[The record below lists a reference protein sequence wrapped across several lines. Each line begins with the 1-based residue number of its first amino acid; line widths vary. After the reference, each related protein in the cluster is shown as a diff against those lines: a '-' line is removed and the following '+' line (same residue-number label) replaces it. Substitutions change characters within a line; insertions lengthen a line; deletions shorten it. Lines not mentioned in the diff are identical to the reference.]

1 MEEINGFNYKREIVI
16 KEIHNFGIL
25 NVNHFANENLYN
37 STSNLHTFPLLRTG
51 SPMYQASLGLHS
63 SLNSQM
69 EPIERVNE
77 NTVHQDSNLYELSSI
92 TRCTNEISQLETSQ
106 LSTIEKERSQIEPQ
120 ISSISMSKPLT
131 YCLSQMILLP
141 QHLQTLS
148 SLLEKQRHRVLFD
161 GISLYEGIPSLGHCL
176 INGNKSVIF
185 ETVDGNVFGVHH
197 HESVENNWNDD
208 RYTTVFSLTNQYNTQ
223 PTLFRSYG
231 KISSRLSGCHYDV
244 LGFCYFNLQTSLL
257 FISAKFNVYFI
268 DFLRKNGRLFGAI
281 EPAIIKVKSFSIVE
295 WL

>member
-16 KEIHNFGIL
+16 KKILNFGIF
-25 NVNHFANENLYN
+25 NVNRFAIENLYN
-37 STSNLHTFPLLRTG
+37 SSSNFHTFLLLRTD
-51 SPMYQASLGLHS
+51 SHLYQASLGLHS

-69 EPIERVNE
+69 ELIEKDNE
-77 NTVHQDSNLYELSSI
+77 NTVHQDFNYI
-92 TRCTNEISQLETSQ
+92 NYQ
-106 LSTIEKERSQIEPQ
+106 LSTIEKEKSQIEPHT
-120 ISSISMSKPLT
+120 SSITISKPLT

-141 QHLQTLS
+141 HHLQTLI
-148 SLLEKQRHRVLFD
+148 LFD
-161 GISLYEGIPSLGHCL
+161 GISLHEGIPSLGHCL

-185 ETVDGNVFGVHH
+185 ETVDKNVFGVHH

-208 RYTTVFSLTNQYNTQ
+208 RFTTVFSLTNQYNTQ

-231 KISSRLSGCHYDV
+231 KISSRLNGRRYDV

-257 FISAKFNVYFI
+257 FISAK
-268 DFLRKNGRLFGAI
+268 LFGVI
-281 EPAIIKVKSFSIVE
+281 EPAVIKVKSFSIVE